1 MGRPRTVS
9 DETILEAAR
18 AVFLEQGP
26 AASTTAI
33 AERVGLSQAALFKRF
48 GTKHDLMFK
57 ALAPPGIPDF
67 IPVLEAGP
75 LEGVPART
83 QLRDVAR
90 VIARFFRDMVPCLM
104 VLRTSDMDPVTMM
117 EQFDVPPPVRA
128 QMAVTGWFTRAMD
141 AGLVRKGDPIA
152 LTFSFLGAFYMRAFL
167 THITRQPSDDDA
179 LDTYVDSVVESL
191 WQGLAPE
198 SP

>member
-9 DETILEAAR
+9 DDTILEAAR
-18 AVFLEQGP
+18 AVFIEQGP
-26 AASTTAI
+26 SASTTAI

-48 GTKHDLMFK
+48 GTKDNLMFK
-57 ALAPPGIPDF
+57 ALAPPGVPPF
-67 IPVLEAGP
+67 IPLLEAGP
-75 LEGVPART
+75 SEGGPAKD
-83 QLRDVAR
+83 QLREVAR
-90 VIARFFRDMVPCLM
+90 VMARFFRDMVPCLM
-104 VLRTSDMDPVTMM
+104 VLRTSDMDPLAMLK
-117 EQFDVPPPVRA
+117 QFDVPPPVRA
-128 QMAVTGWFTRAMD
+128 QMAVTGWFTRAMEL
-141 AGLVRKGDPIA
+141 GLVRKGDPIA

-179 LDTYVDSVVESL
+179 LDAYVDSVVDSL